1 MILYCR
7 QLEIVHGTTNSKTFI
22 TPLHVY
28 RERPNDGRYYE
39 ITVQSNGVCEIWEY
53 TDNGTV
59 DFVFCASAFAIGP
72 RERKGTPNI
81 HII

>member
-1 MILYCR
+1 M
-7 QLEIVHGTTNSKTFI
+7 
-22 TPLHVY
+22 Y
-28 RERPNDGRYYE
+28 RERPNAGRYYE
-39 ITVQSNGVCEIWEY
+39 ITVQPNGVCEIWEY

-59 DFVFCASAFAIGP
+59 DFVFCASTFAIGP